1 MLYECVSGQAE
12 EGWDDTDVIQMYV
25 DPLSPMVKSYI
36 DSISPEI
43 ELCTVRSENDAHIA
57 THSMKQN
64 KTPHMKP
71 IQSFEPD
78 DQPRRAD
85 GEEALH

>member
-1 MLYECVSGQAE
+1 M
-12 EGWDDTDVIQMYV
+12 DF
-25 DPLSPMVKSYI
+25 
-36 DSISPEI
+36 ISPEI
-43 ELCTVRSENDAHIA
+43 ELCTVRSEHEAHIA

-78 DQPRRAD
+78 DQPRKAN
-85 GEEALH
+85 EEEPLR

>member
-1 MLYECVSGQAE
+1 MLFRS
-12 EGWDDTDVIQMYV
+12 
-25 DPLSPMVKSYI
+25 
-36 DSISPEI
+36 EI